1 MAPSPSPEV
10 ISPAEGD
17 LLLDLA
23 EVALDRALSG
33 DRPELPALPAL
44 TDLPPVLRGAGDA
57 FVTLHV
63 AGELNGCIGALDTG
77 EPLGHAVVRL
87 ALAAAFDDP
96 RLPALRPG
104 DRTHLAIEVSLLS
117 PRSPIPAR
125 SLDEL
130 AAALHPGRDGVVVR
144 AGRRR
149 GLFLPDVWDQLP
161 DPHAFLARLW
171 HKSGLRP
178 GAWPN
183 GLVASRFHTQRH
195 ERHPSPMT
203 SPPERRP
210 WP

>member
-1 MAPSPSPEV
+1 MAPSPSPEL
-10 ISPAEGD
+10 ISPREGD

-23 EVALDRALSG
+23 EAALDRALSG
-33 DRPELPALPAL
+33 DHPELPALA
-44 TDLPPVLRGAGDA
+44 DLPPGLRRSGDA

-63 AGELNGCIGALDTG
+63 AGELNGCIGALDTS

-87 ALAAAFDDP
+87 TLAAAFADP
-96 RLPALRPG
+96 RLPVLRPG

-161 DPHAFLARLW
+161 DRHAFLARLW
-171 HKSGLRP
+171 HKAGLRP
-178 GAWPN
+178 GTWPN

-195 ERHPSPMT
+195 ERHLSPTT
-203 SPPERRP
+203 SLAEQRGLP
-210 WP
+210 